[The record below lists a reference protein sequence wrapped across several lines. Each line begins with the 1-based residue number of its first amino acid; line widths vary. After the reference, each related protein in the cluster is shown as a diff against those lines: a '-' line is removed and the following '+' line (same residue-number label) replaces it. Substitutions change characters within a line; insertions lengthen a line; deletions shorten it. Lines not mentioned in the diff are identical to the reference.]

1 MRTRAIV
8 TLIIAAVCLLA
19 ARGPLVADD
28 QTAEEADTLT
38 DQVREL
44 CDIYWDGFGAES
56 TGLLY
61 HTRINGPKGIGAL
74 ASPEEIAARTVRGKE
89 MRWGYG
95 SGIQDVALENGE
107 LLFALCDAY
116 DATGEEWI
124 ATLARRAWRGL
135 KTIGSVSPVAGFVPR
150 GPHPDG
156 KSYYPDSSRDQHAV
170 YVYALWRYHKSS
182 LATDEDRAFIVE
194 FMDAFVRRMEAA
206 EWSIYNEDN
215 SAVAHVGFTWRQHA
229 LAGVISL
236 MGTLSAIADAT
247 ENPEWIALLEQY
259 ADEGEGFRRKTLT
272 PEGFSAWKG
281 YNLYSDQYG
290 LDLAAMSRILG
301 ESEHGDQVR
310 GFMRAFAA
318 GAMHSN
324 VFDTDHWR
332 RLDWAGQWSD
342 EVTEEALAPFGL
354 SLQTP
359 ATALELWP
367 HFSAEHMRAPERATI
382 AVNNKLCFGIPTVP
396 MHLAMLSGDVEL
408 TAEAAP
414 VVLEMIQVMLQHGA
428 GYAGGEN
435 LNRSVIMGL
444 YLIANSGGE

>member
-1 MRTRAIV
+1 MKMRAMIISTIVAI
-8 TLIIAAVCLLA
+8 CLLA
-19 ARGPLVADD
+19 AHEPLAADD
-28 QTAEEADTLT
+28 QTTEGADTLT

-44 CDIYWDGFGAES
+44 YDIYWDGFGAES

-61 HTRINGPKGIGAL
+61 HTRINGPNGIGAL
-74 ASPEEIAARTVRGKE
+74 SSPEEIAACTVRGKE

-95 SGIQDVALENGE
+95 SGVQDVALENGE

-116 DATGEEWI
+116 DATGEAWI
-124 ATLARRAWRGL
+124 AAVARRAWRGM

-170 YVYALWRYHKSS
+170 YVYALWRYHKSP
-182 LATDEDRAFIVE
+182 LASDEDRAFIVE
-194 FMDAFVRRMEAA
+194 FMDAFVRRMEAN
-206 EWSIYNEDN
+206 EWCINNEDD
-215 SAVAHVGFTWRQHA
+215 SARAHVGFTWRQHA

-236 MGTLSAIADAT
+236 MGALTAIADAT
-247 ENPEWIALLEQY
+247 ENPEWIALLEQC
-259 ADEGEGFRRKTLT
+259 AAEFEGHRRKTLT
-272 PEGFSAWKG
+272 PEGLSSWKG

-290 LDLAAMSRILG
+290 LDLATLSRVLG
-301 ESEHGDQVR
+301 DSEHGDQVR
-310 GFMRAFAA
+310 GFARAFTA

-359 ATALELWP
+359 TTVLELWP
-367 HFSAEHMRAPERATI
+367 HYSAEHAQASERSTRG
-382 AVNNKLCFGIPTVP
+382 VNNKLCFGIPTVP
-396 MHLAMLSGDVEL
+396 MHLAMLSEDAEL
-408 TAEAAP
+408 IAEATP
-414 VVLEMIQVMLQHGA
+414 VVREMIQVMLEHGNS
-428 GYAGGEN
+428 YAGGEN

-444 YLIANSGGE
+444 YLIALEASP